1 MRKIKLA
8 SAAIITILLIIIIF
22 QNLDPVSTQ
31 LLFWTV
37 KPPQAALIF
46 IAAVAGFA
54 LGIVGSFTFFKRN

>member
-22 QNLDPVSTQ
+22 QNLDPVSTR

-54 LGIVGSFTFFKRN
+54 LGVVGSFTFFKRN